1 MVVVLT
7 FAVIGDVNNH
17 KLDVV
22 CCCCFCELLSFEN
35 FLIEN
40 EFNYD
45 SLEEMLHAWAF
56 SLR

>member
-45 SLEEMLHAWAF
+45 LLLLHCDAGIKF
-56 SLR
+56 